1 MNFIM
6 IHNLVNPETGK
17 THKEENLERRHNIPL
32 GTLVEV
38 KFDNWF
44 GDGACW
50 KVHARL
56 WVVAH
61 TRDCDGTP
69 LYSVSRWRDIT
80 GHARASYHIYHGFS
94 EKSLTVVNV
103 TDELAL
109 GYGALQWED
118 E

>member
-1 MNFIM
+1 M

-69 LYSVSRWRDIT
+69 LYSISRWQSPFQLHRT
-80 GHARASYHIYHGFS
+80 YPGFS

-103 TDELAL
+103 TDELAR
-109 GYGALQWED
+109 GCGALQWED